1 MAHRRGRGT
10 TMLTWDAGEP
20 IGLAMVTSHSDSP
33 LFAAARTWAVDHGH
47 EEMQLYGTSI
57 NERPPFLC
65 SVWIPFREA
74 VDRLVEK
81 CL

>member
-1 MAHRRGRGT
+1 
-10 TMLTWDAGEP
+10 MLTWDAGEP
-20 IGLAMVTSHSDSP
+20 LGLPMVASHSDSP
-33 LFAAARTWAVDHGH
+33 LFAAACTWAVDHGH

-57 NERPPFLC
+57 NERLP

-74 VDRLVEK
+74 VDRLVER